1 MKRLFLSILAV
12 GAGLFAIGQ
21 EDAVLLEIDQ
31 QPIMVSEFMYIY
43 QKNNQ
48 ETTIE
53 QKTMDE
59 YLELFINFKLK
70 VAEALSEGIDTTAA
84 FQKEL
89 AGYRAQA
96 TPKYLRDT
104 IAIDSL
110 VRLSYHRM
118 AHLRRAAHI
127 AIECPPQADDSTK
140 AAALQAI
147 QAARQRVI
155 ADPSVDFLQ
164 VAREV
169 STDPSVVDNGGELG
183 WIMPFRYI
191 YAFEDH
197 IYNTPVG
204 QVTEIFSSPYGY
216 HIALVEEEQPTIE
229 VRAAHIMKM
238 VARGDSASIA
248 AKKTEIDSIYHLLLQ
263 GNDFRTTAMQTSDDK
278 GSASHGGELKPFTRG
293 MMVRAFENAAFALEP
308 GQMSEPV
315 LSPYGW
321 HIIKMY
327 DKQPIQPF
335 DSLRN
340 DINKKVSRDQRMQLA
355 DESFIR
361 KTKAEYHL
369 PDTMDAAAVRA
380 YADKH
385 LEEKYPEFRN
395 LVREYHDG
403 ILLFETSLRNVWD
416 KASKDEKGLTNYFKR
431 NKKKYTWDEPRYKG
445 YIIYAKND
453 TIARQA
459 KGILQHA
466 NPDSVESYINHRINK
481 DNLQLVRIEK
491 GLWQKGQVPV
501 VDRDGFK
508 LKDTPCTPDK
518 KLPVTLLVGKLL
530 KAPAEYKDERGQVTS
545 DYQDMLEQ
553 VWIEQLK
560 QKHSVVVH
568 QEVIDRLK
576 TEN

>member
-1 MKRLFLSILAV
+1 M
-12 GAGLFAIGQ
+12 GQ

-31 QPIMVSEFMYIY
+31 QPIMLSEFMYIY

-48 ETTIE
+48 ETTVE

-70 VAEALSEGIDTTAA
+70 VAEALNEGIDTTAA

-104 IAIDSL
+104 VAIDSL
-110 VRLSYHRM
+110 VRLSYRRM
-118 AHLRRAAHI
+118 ANLRRAAHI
-127 AIECPPQADDSTK
+127 AIECPPQANDSTR

-147 QAARQRVI
+147 QTARQRVTTEPI
-155 ADPSVDFLQ
+155 VENFLQ

-169 STDPSVVDNGGELG
+169 STDPSVIDNGGELG
-183 WIMPFRYI
+183 WITPFRYI

-238 VARGDSASIA
+238 VVRGDSASIA
-248 AKKTEIDSIYHLLLQ
+248 AKKTEIDSIHNLLLQ
-263 GNDFRTTAMQTSDDK
+263 GGDFRTIAQQASDDK
-278 GSASHGGELKPFTRG
+278 SSATHGGELSKPFTHG
-293 MMVRAFENAAFALEP
+293 MMVKAFDEAAFALEP

-321 HIIKMY
+321 HIVKVY

-335 DSLRN
+335 NSLRN
-340 DINKKVSRDQRMQLA
+340 EINKKVSRDQRMQMA

-416 KASKDEKGLTNYFKR
+416 KASKDEEGLTRYFR
-431 NKKKYTWDEPRYKG
+431 QNKKKYTWDAPRYKG

-459 KGILQHA
+459 KAILQHA
-466 NPDSVESYINHRINK
+466 HPDSAESYINHRINN
-481 DNLQLVRIEK
+481 DSLQLVRIER
-491 GLWQKGQVPV
+491 GLWQQGQVPV

-518 KLPVTLLVGKLL
+518 KLPATLLVGKLL

-553 VWIEQLK
+553 VWIEELK

-568 QEVIDRLK
+568 PEVLDRLK